1 MPKLNDTQLTILTR
15 AAQREDRTIAALDKR
30 AVTRDAIIGLL
41 KSKLLATVP
50 KTSDHALW
58 ERDKSGRPL
67 GLVITPKGL
76 NAINADEADQALAA
90 NDAPLSPKPASA
102 PRKGVASRGAGKNK
116 TPEAPTDAKPQPA
129 RRPGSKLDA
138 IIKLMRRPKGA
149 SIEQMMAE
157 TGWQPHSVRGAISG
171 AIKKKLGLAV
181 TSERAGDERLYRIAG

>member
-1 MPKLNDTQLTILTR
+1 MPKLNDTQLTILNR
-15 AAQREDRTIAALDKR
+15 AAQREDRAIATLDKR
-30 AVTRDAIIGLL
+30 AGTRDAVTGLL

-58 ERDKSGRPL
+58 ERDKSGQSL

-76 NAINADEADQALAA
+76 NAINADEAGPALVTKE
-90 NDAPLSPKPASA
+90 APPSLPPSSA
-102 PRKGVASRGAGKNK
+102 PRKGAASKSADKRKAVD
-116 TPEAPTDAKPQPA
+116 APTNAKPQPA
-129 RRPGSKLDA
+129 HRPGSKLDA
-138 IIKLMRRPKGA
+138 IIKLMRRPRGA

-181 TSERAGDERLYRIAG
+181 SSERAGDERLYRIAG